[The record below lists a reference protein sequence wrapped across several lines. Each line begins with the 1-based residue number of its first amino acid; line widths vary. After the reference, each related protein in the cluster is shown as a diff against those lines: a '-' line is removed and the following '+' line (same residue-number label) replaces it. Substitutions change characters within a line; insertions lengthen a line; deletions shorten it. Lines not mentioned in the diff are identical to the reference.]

1 MANAYKADKDMLTWR
16 GYREELIKAVG
27 EHEQ

>member
-16 GYREELIKAVG
+16 GDCEELSK
-27 EHEQ
+27 ETNKHE